1 MSQPVYAHGAHVA
14 APGAQVMYVDGAH
27 AGGYVDGAY
36 VTENYVGP
44 ISIVLGCILLGPL
57 LCPLVFACPVRATT
71 STTRDAIALERATR
85 EGLKCAMRTV
95 TDDRCAD
102 DDAV

>member
-14 APGAQVMYVDGAH
+14 APGAQVMYIDGAN

-71 STTRDAIALERATR
+71 RRRATR
-85 EGLKCAMRTV
+85 SRSNGRRV
-95 TDDRCAD
+95 RD
-102 DDAV
+102 